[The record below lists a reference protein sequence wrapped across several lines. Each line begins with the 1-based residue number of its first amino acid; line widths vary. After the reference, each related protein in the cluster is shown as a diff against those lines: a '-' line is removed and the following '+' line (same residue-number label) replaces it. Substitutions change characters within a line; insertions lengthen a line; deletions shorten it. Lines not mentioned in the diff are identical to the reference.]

1 MAERRIRRAGEV
13 LGLSVRVIVVTALVM
28 ILFGIYLGALM
39 YGENSLS
46 VLDDLKSQKRDL
58 LAEARAL
65 KNENQKLQKE
75 LFELKQLQA
84 GEE

>member
-1 MAERRIRRAGEV
+1 LAERRIRRAGEV